1 MISGLVELISAM
13 LEGLVPPHTADIKT
27 QYRYRVRLTLV
38 SCGAFVGLICLWV
51 ASFGLAPAVF
61 PGFAR
66 SDELHASVIESRKHW
81 VFDAESALLE
91 LREKQC
97 RTTSSDLRQLL
108 ADTIQRR
115 QREYFDL
122 TGVPYSMPACSDL

>member
-1 MISGLVELISAM
+1 MLSGLVELISAM
-13 LEGLVPPHTADIKT
+13 LEGLIPPHTADIKV

-38 SCGAFVGLICLWV
+38 ACGGFLGVIFLWI
-51 ASFGLAPAVF
+51 ASFGFAPSVF

-66 SDELHASVIESRKHW
+66 SDRLEESIKESRRHW
-81 VFDAESALLE
+81 VFDAETALLE

-97 RTTSSDLRQLL
+97 KASGSDLRQLL
-108 ADTIQRR
+108 QDTILRR

-122 TGVPYSMPACSDL
+122 TGVPFSMPSCSDL